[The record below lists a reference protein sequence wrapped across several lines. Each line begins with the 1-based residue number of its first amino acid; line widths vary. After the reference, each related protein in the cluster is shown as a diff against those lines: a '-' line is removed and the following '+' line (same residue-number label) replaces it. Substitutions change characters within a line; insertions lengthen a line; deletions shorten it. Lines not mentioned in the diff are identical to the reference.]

1 MPDITEIA
9 DNLLV
14 EETPEGLNIQIVDQ
28 EGRPMF
34 PEGSKF
40 PFELTRKAIAAI
52 APILQQLPNQISIS
66 GHTAAGGVFSN
77 PRYGPWDLSSD
88 RANVVRSILSEFGL
102 ADDRIEA
109 VTGRST
115 SDPFFPNDPYM
126 AANQRVKITVLYDA
140 PPVPPDMAF

>member
-52 APILQQLPNQISIS
+52 APILQQLPNQITIS

-88 RANVVRSILSEFGL
+88 RANVVRSILSEFGP

-109 VTGRST
+109 VTGRS
-115 SDPFFPNDPYM
+115 DLGPILP
-126 AANQRVKITVLYDA
+126 Q
-140 PPVPPDMAF
+140 